1 MKILYVTDQVYLHGG
16 AEKILIQKLNYWADV
31 LGHETVLVTTN
42 QKGLKPFVHLSQKV
56 VLHDLAIP
64 YTDGTFYSKANLQL
78 LPGHF
83 KKLQRAIAHY
93 SPDAVFVL
101 SQTLPR
107 FITPFAAGKIPT
119 FYELHTSYY
128 GFELGRKHLTGFR
141 KLKMRLISS
150 LGKWAESRYTK
161 VVYLNQWE
169 YDHFKRSNAIII
181 PNFFDPVPE
190 LNRSREN
197 RVISLGRLS
206 FQKGYDLLIKAW
218 AIADQNISGW
228 SCDIYGNGED
238 AAKLRDQIA
247 GHRFRNPITVHA
259 AIDNVNEVLASSSI
273 YAMSS
278 RYETFPMVLLEAMSH
293 KLPIVAFDC
302 PTGPRSIMSEQ
313 DGIIVQPDDVQGF
326 ACALIKLCNDRQVR
340 EVMGNNGFENVKRF
354 SPASVMAMWEK
365 LVIDNK
371 K

>member
-31 LGHETVLVTTN
+31 LGHQTMLVTTN
-42 QKGLKPFVHLSQKV
+42 QEGLKPFTPVSGKV

-64 YTDGTFYSKANLQL
+64 YREGTFYSKDNLKL
-78 LPGHF
+78 LSRHF
-83 KKLQRAIAHY
+83 KALKQAIANFA
-93 SPDAVFVL
+93 PDAVFVL

-107 FITPFAAGKIPT
+107 FITPVAAGGVPT

-128 GFELGRKHLTGFR
+128 GFEMGRRNLSGLKKIKSQIISRLGE
-141 KLKMRLISS
+141 
-150 LGKWAESRYTK
+150 WAESRYTK

-169 YDHFKRSNAIII
+169 FDHYKRPNSVII
-181 PNFFDPVPE
+181 PNFFDPVPQMD
-190 LNRSREN
+190 LPRRN

-206 FQKGYDLLIKAW
+206 FQKGYDLLIEAW
-218 AIADQNISGW
+218 KRADKKLEGW
-228 SCDIYGNGED
+228 SCDIFGNGDD
-238 AAKLRDQIA
+238 AAKLREQIA
-247 GHRFRNPITVHA
+247 AHDFRNPIAVHD
-259 AIDNVNEVLASSSI
+259 AIDDINTALATSSV

-278 RYETFPMVLLEAMSH
+278 RFETFPMVLLEAMSH

-302 PTGPRSIMSEQ
+302 PTGPRSIMSKP
-313 DGIIVQPDDVQGF
+313 DGIIVPPGDIDAF
-326 ACALIKLCNDRQVR
+326 AEALVTLCRDARLRVD
-340 EVMGNNGFENVKRF
+340 MGRRGYENVKRF